1 MKNSSVISFLWRA
14 SDVGKYI
21 IIPTCTDPSKL
32 VTESLHV
39 GAKENQVYSPCMA
52 NDSIEDA
59 RGAELSKAVKS
70 CNVQLFQNV
79 CDCLRN
85 MGKITIIAEQYGN
98 IIYTEE
104 RISPYIC

>member
-21 IIPTCTDPSKL
+21 IIPTCIDPNKL
-32 VTESLHV
+32 
-39 GAKENQVYSPCMA
+39 AKENQVYSPCMA

-104 RISPYIC
+104 RISPYICLS